1 MSKMDKRENII
12 LIASE
17 PLTFE
22 KGEYYSRS
30 PYAIVSHADTSAADW
45 MEIRTNHMVVVTP
58 KMNLLQVPIIDKY
71 YVQPSDPE
79 YGGRGVDFAAAKG
92 LLSPRRD
99 VTPVAP
105 DPIPTEKLSSVDSL

>member
-1 MSKMDKRENII
+1 MLI
-12 LIASE
+12 LTD
-17 PLTFE
+17 PT
-22 KGEYYSRS
+22 
-30 PYAIVSHADTSAADW
+30 AADW

-99 VTPVAP
+99 VNPIAP
-105 DPIPTEKLSSVDSL
+105 DPTSTEKVAATL